1 MGLQSPIVRGLGAQ
15 NVERGFNLAPRRGPP
30 HKLTKSGRFC
40 AADPSLRIHLQ
51 LNRDCR
57 GRPSSM
63 YMWCP
68 HDVGR
73 ESWVWEEHE
82 AV

>member
-40 AADPSLRIHLQ
+40 YKSNSWEAQIRRGVKSWIFDSAACWVPRAG
-51 LNRDCR
+51 NRL
-57 GRPSSM
+57 
-63 YMWCP
+63 
-68 HDVGR
+68 
-73 ESWVWEEHE
+73 
-82 AV
+82 